1 MRNFDSNSAFLSWEG
16 TINRKD
22 YAINM
27 LILIA
32 LFVALHLV
40 NFNVL
45 APQKILN
52 TILLYLVSFLQFII
66 LISLLSIVYRRINDF
81 STGRSFRFQNIM
93 KYIFGIFFLFPV
105 LYFYIFAYF
114 LSNIPFISV
123 FLSYTALCFILVAII
138 ASIIFCFIK
147 SKWFALFRNMSY
159 TQRVET

>member
-32 LFVALHLV
+32 LFVALYFV
-40 NFNVL
+40 NFDVL

-52 TILLYLVSFLQFII
+52 TILLYLVSFLRFII

-105 LYFYIFAYF
+105 LYFYIFLFFISY
-114 LSNIPFISV
+114 IPFLSV
-123 FLSYTALCFILVAII
+123 FLNILAVYAVYGAVIAAIV
-138 ASIIFCFIK
+138 FCFIK
-147 SKWFALFRNMSY
+147 SK
-159 TQRVET
+159 